1 MNSMSQ
7 HADGSVM
14 KRALYIGIFDPITLG
29 HLDILERSA
38 DLVDELIVG
47 VVAQPP
53 NPTDIGLCD
62 RIRLVKK
69 AMSHVKNVQVV
80 EYCGQL
86 GPFIVDY
93 EVNLFI
99 RSLRMMTD
107 FESDLNIVHTN
118 YHLHNNIDTV
128 FLSAN
133 EVYSSYSS
141 REVRQIAKNHG
152 PIEPFLPPSIV
163 NDVKSIYA

>member
-1 MNSMSQ
+1 MSQ
-7 HADGSVM
+7 HADGSIM

-29 HLDILERSA
+29 HLDILERSS
-38 DLVDELIVG
+38 DLVDELIIG

-53 NPTDIGLCD
+53 NPTDIGLSD

-69 AMSHVKNVQVV
+69 SVSHLKNVQVV
-80 EYCGQL
+80 EFCGLL
-86 GPFIVDY
+86 GQFIVEY

-99 RSLRMMTD
+99 RGLRMMTD
-107 FESDLNIVHTN
+107 FESELNIVHTN
-118 YHLHNNIDTV
+118 YHLHYNIDTV
-128 FLSAN
+128 FLSTN

-152 PIEPFLPPSIV
+152 LIEPFLPPSIV